1 MHDAFYRNP
10 LQAGSLRE
18 GPTFVFWMMKLLSP
32 FSFKKQNKTGGP
44 VALAVEQMPTNGMIV
59 SLTSSVVFLT
69 RLAAQRTPQQG
80 ESYKSL

>member
-1 MHDAFYRNP
+1 MYDAFYRNP

-18 GPTFVFWMMKLLSP
+18 GPTFVFWMMKLLQP

-59 SLTSSVVFLT
+59 SLTSSIVFLT
-69 RLAAQRTPQQG
+69 RLASHYRTQLTG
-80 ESYKSL
+80 